1 MRKVKFFLTV
11 LSLLAVSFVYAQN
24 ITVRGTVTDA
34 ADNSPL
40 IGAGVQVKGSAQG
53 VITDVD
59 GNFEISC
66 SPNATLIITYVS
78 YEDME
83 VAVNGKAVINVQLK
97 ASTEM
102 LEDVLVVGYGSA
114 KKISSVVGAA
124 TTVKKQVFQNRPVAS
139 AGDALQG
146 QVAGLQVFTSSGE
159 PSAAVSMR
167 LRGVNS
173 INASNTPLFILDG
186 SPVSSSVFTTLN
198 SNDIENITV
207 LKDASSTAIYGSR
220 AANGVVYI
228 TTKKGASDK
237 PTVKVSAQYGIS
249 SVANNPYEMCNTEQY
264 FQLREMIDPALVN
277 NAQFQALKKF
287 RTENNFDFDWRGW
300 ILNESAPT
308 VSGDLSIAGRT
319 NRLDYYVSFSAF
331 DQQGVEPESALT
343 RYGVRSNINSK
354 VTDWLKIGLNLGL
367 TYQETETA
375 GYSGTGNS
383 WYNPMNIADWSLPYA
398 VPYEILT
405 DAAGNF
411 TGFGEEQDYI
421 TDMGLYNYYYLIAQQ
436 PTLKN
441 YIRLNGNTYQE
452 ITPLKGLVIRAA
464 QAIEAYDYRY
474 KGKVLS
480 DPYKLFTTSAS
491 ERFYRDYTLTST
503 NTAEYKFTIA
513 EDHNVVLLAG
523 HESIVNQY
531 EGFQAKSSGMTDNRV
546 NNVNQ
551 GTKYEQPTYSF
562 SEKSYNS
569 YFGRINYDYADK
581 YHFEATFRRDGSSL
595 FGANKRYANFYSF
608 GANWNAKKES
618 FLEDVEWLD
627 KLNVRVSYGTTGNSG
642 INEYLA
648 NGLLGNSSQ
657 YNGEETWGLSQV
669 ENPDL
674 TWETVESTNIGI
686 STRLFDL
693 VDVEV
698 ELYNKDTK
706 DMLMEIPYSYAT
718 GFSGGWGNVG
728 NMNNKGIDLTLNFN
742 VLNTKD
748 MTFNVSGTFNYNKN
762 EITKLFGGRDE
773 FVVAN
778 TGIKYQV
785 GKALGDF
792 YYTRWAGVDPA
803 TGKQLWLDK
812 EGNVTGVYSEDDA
825 VFTGKQRYAPY
836 AAGLQLDFAWKGLS
850 VSAAFSGVFGKW
862 TISNT
867 RYFIEN
873 SNFVV
878 DQNQAAVM
886 LEMWQ
891 KPGDITRIPAA
902 NEPLQFD
909 THLLENA
916 SFVRLKNLQIAY
928 SLPKK
933 WMEKSGFLSGA
944 RVYAIGRNLLTFTEY
959 TGYDPEVDSNLQL
972 GNYPNSKQF
981 SFGVEL
987 TF

>member
-11 LSLLAVSFVYAQN
+11 LSLLAVSFAWAQN
-24 ITVRGTVTDA
+24 ITVKGTVTDQ
-34 ADNSPL
+34 NGEPI
-40 IGAGVQVKGSAQG
+40 IGVTVLLQGSTNGTA
-53 VITDVD
+53 TDVD
-59 GNFEISC
+59 GNYSI
-66 SPNATLIITYVS
+66 NAPANGTLEFSLVGMKQVVMPI
-78 YEDME
+78 
-83 VAVNGKAVINVQLK
+83 NNKAQINVVMEED
-97 ASTEM
+97 AMM
-102 LEDVLVVGYGSA
+102 LEDVMVVGYGSA

-159 PSAAVSMR
+159 PSATVSMR

-173 INASNTPLFILDG
+173 INASTTPLFILDG
-186 SPVSSSVFTTLN
+186 SPVSSSVFTTLS

-228 TTKKGASDK
+228 TTKKGVSEK
-237 PTVKVSAQYGIS
+237 PTVKFSAQYGVS
-249 SVANNPYEMCNTEQY
+249 SVASNPEPMCNTAEY
-264 FQLREMIDPALVN
+264 FQLREMIEPALKTN
-277 NAQFQALKKF
+277 PEFQELKRF
-287 RTENNFDFDWRGW
+287 RIENDFDFDWRGW

-319 NRLDYYVSFSAF
+319 EKMDYYVSFSAF
-331 DQQGVEPESALT
+331 DQQGVEPESTLT

-354 VTDWLKIGLNLGL
+354 VTDWLKVGLNLGL
-367 TYQETETA
+367 TYQETSTS

-383 WYNPMNIADWSLPYA
+383 WYNPMNIADWSLPYT

-405 DAAGNF
+405 DNAGNF
-411 TGFGEEQDYI
+411 LGFGEEQDYI
-421 TDMGLYNYYYLIAQQ
+421 DDIGRYNYFYLIKWQ
-436 PTLKN
+436 PVSKN
-441 YIRLNGNTYQE
+441 YVRLNGNTYQE
-452 ITPLKGLVIRAA
+452 ITPIKGLVIRAA

-474 KGKVLS
+474 SSKVLT

-491 ERFYRDYTLTST
+491 ESFYRDYTMTST
-503 NTAEYKFTIA
+503 NTAEYKFSFL
-513 EDHNVVLLAG
+513 EKHNVVVLAG
-523 HESIVNQY
+523 HESIINQY
-531 EGFQAKSSGMTDNRV
+531 EGFQAKSTGMTDNRV
-546 NNVNQ
+546 SNVNQ
-551 GTKYEQPTYSF
+551 GTKYEQPSYSF
-562 SEKSYNS
+562 SEKAYNS
-569 YFGRINYDYADK
+569 YFARLNYDYGDK
-581 YHFEATFRRDGSSL
+581 YFVEATYRKDGSSL
-595 FGANKRYANFYSF
+595 FGKNKRYADFYSF
-608 GANWNAKKES
+608 GANWNAKRED
-618 FLEDVEWLD
+618 FLQDVEWLD

-642 INEYLA
+642 ITEYLA
-648 NGLLGNSSQ
+648 NGLIGTSSQ

-686 STRLFDL
+686 NARLFDL
-693 VDVEV
+693 VDLEI
-698 ELYNKDTK
+698 EFYNKNTK

-718 GFSGGWGNVG
+718 GFSGGYGNIG
-728 NMNNKGIDLTLNFN
+728 NMNNKGIDVTLGFN
-742 VLNTKD
+742 VINTKD

-785 GKALGDF
+785 GKPLGEF
-792 YYTRWAGVDPA
+792 YYTRWVGVDPA

-812 EGNVTGVYSEDDA
+812 DDNVTSVFSEDDA
-825 VFTGKQRYAPY
+825 VFTGKQRYAPV
-836 AAGLQLDFAWKGLS
+836 AAGLQLDFAWRDLS
-850 VSAAFSGVFGKW
+850 VSASFSGVFGKW

-867 RYFIEN
+867 RYFTEN
-873 SNFVV
+873 SNFAS
-878 DQNQAAVM
+878 DSNQSAKM
-886 LEMWQ
+886 LTMWQ
-891 KPGDITRIPAA
+891 KPGDVTTIPAA
-902 NEPLQFD
+902 GEAVQFD

-916 SFVRLKNLQIAY
+916 SFVRLKNLQVSY
-928 SLPKK
+928 NLPKA
-933 WMEKSGFLSGA
+933 WMKKSGFLSGA

>member
-11 LSLLAVSFVYAQN
+11 LSLLAVSFAWAQN
-24 ITVRGTVTDA
+24 IAVKGTVTDQSG
-34 ADNSPL
+34 SPVP
-40 IGAGVQVKGSAQG
+40 GVTVLLQGSTNG
-53 VITDVD
+53 TSTDVD
-59 GNFEISC
+59 GNYGITVPS
-66 SPNATLIITYVS
+66 NGTLVFSLVGMKTVS
-78 YEDME
+78 
-83 VAVNGKAVINVQLK
+83 VPVNNKAQINVVMEEDAVL
-97 ASTEM
+97 
-102 LEDVLVVGYGSA
+102 LEDVVVLGYGSA

-159 PSAAVSMR
+159 PSATVSMR

-186 SPVSSSVFTTLN
+186 SPVSSSVFTTLS

-228 TTKKGASDK
+228 TTKKGASEK
-237 PTVKVSAQYGIS
+237 PTVKVSAQYGVS
-249 SVANNPYEMCNTEQY
+249 SVASNPQEMCNTEQY
-264 FQLREMIDPALVN
+264 FQLREMIDPALKT
-277 NAQFQALKKF
+277 NAQFQELKRF
-287 RTENNFDFDWRGW
+287 RIENNFNFDWRDW

-319 NRLDYYVSFSAF
+319 EKMDYYVSFSAF
-331 DQQGVEPESALT
+331 DQKGVEPESMLT

-354 VTDWLKIGLNLGL
+354 VTNWLKVGLNLGL
-367 TYQETETA
+367 TYQETSTA

-398 VPYEILT
+398 VPYDILT
-405 DAAGNF
+405 DNAGNF
-411 TGFGEEQDYI
+411 TGFGAEQDYI
-421 TDMGLYNYYYLIAQQ
+421 EDMGLYNYFYLIKWQ
-436 PTLKN
+436 PLTKD
-441 YIRLNGNTYQE
+441 YVRLNGNTYQE
-452 ITPLKGLVIRAA
+452 ITPIKGLVIRAA
-464 QAIEAYDYRY
+464 QAIEAFDYRASS
-474 KGKVLS
+474 KVLT
-480 DPYKLFTTSAS
+480 DPKKLFTTSAT
-491 ERFYRDYTLTST
+491 ENFTRDYTLTST
-503 NTAEYKFTIA
+503 NTAEYKFTIG
-513 EDHNVVLLAG
+513 EKHNVVVLAG
-523 HESIVNQY
+523 HESIINQY
-531 EGFQAKSSGMTDNRV
+531 EAFQAKSSGMSDNRV

-551 GTKYEQPTYSF
+551 GTKFEQPSYSF
-562 SEKSYNS
+562 SEKAYNS
-569 YFGRINYDYADK
+569 YFARLNYDFSDK
-581 YHFEATFRRDGSSL
+581 YFFEATYRKDGSSL
-595 FGANKRYANFYSF
+595 FGKNKRYADFYSI
-608 GANWNAKKES
+608 GANWNAKRES
-618 FLEDVEWLD
+618 FLEDVEWLN

-642 INEYLA
+642 ISEYLA
-648 NGLLGNSSQ
+648 NGLIGSSSQ
-657 YNGEETWGLSQV
+657 YDGKETWGLSQV

-686 STRLFDL
+686 NARLFDF

-698 ELYNKDTK
+698 ELYNKNTK

-718 GFSGGWGNVG
+718 GFSGGWGNIG
-728 NMNNKGIDLTLNFN
+728 NMNNKGVDVTLGFN
-742 VLNTKD
+742 VISTKD

-785 GKALGDF
+785 GKPLGEF
-792 YYTRWAGVDPA
+792 YYTRWIGVDPA

-812 EGNVTGVYSEDDA
+812 DDNVTSVFSEDDA
-825 VFTGKQRYAPY
+825 VFTGKQRYAPV
-836 AAGLQLDFAWKGLS
+836 AAGLQLDFAWKDLS
-850 VSAAFSGVFGKW
+850 VSANFSGVFGKW

-873 SNFVV
+873 SNFVA
-878 DQNQAAVM
+878 DQNQSAAM
-886 LEMWQ
+886 LNMWQ
-891 KPGDITRIPAA
+891 KPGDITTIPAA
-902 NEPLQFD
+902 GEAIEFD

-916 SFVRLKNLQIAY
+916 SFVRLKNLQVSY
-928 SLPKK
+928 NLPKT
-933 WMEKSGFLSGA
+933 WMKKTGFLTGA

>member
-11 LSLLAVSFVYAQN
+11 LSLLAVNVMLAQN
-24 ITVRGTVTDA
+24 ITVKGTVTDA

-53 VITDVD
+53 VSTDVD
-59 GNFEISC
+59 GNFEITC
-66 SPNATLIITYVS
+66 SANATLVVS
-78 YEDME
+78 YVGYETIE
-83 VAVNGKAVINVQLK
+83 VAVNNKSVVNVQLK
-97 ASTEM
+97 SDSQL
-102 LEDVLVVGYGSA
+102 LEDVVVVGYGSG

-159 PSAAVSMR
+159 PSATVSMR

-228 TTKKGASDK
+228 TTKKGASEK
-237 PTVKVSAQYGIS
+237 PTVKISAQYGVS
-249 SVANNPYEMCNTEQY
+249 SVASNPQEMCNTEQY
-264 FQLREMIDPALVN
+264 FQLREMIDPALKT
-277 NAQFQALKKF
+277 NAQFQELKRF
-287 RTENNFDFDWRGW
+287 RIENNFDFDWRGW
-300 ILNESAPT
+300 ILNETAPT

-319 NRLDYYVSFSAF
+319 QKMDYYLSFSAF
-331 DQQGVEPESALT
+331 DQTGVEPESSLS

-354 VTDWLKIGLNLGL
+354 VTNWLKVGLNLGL
-367 TYQETETA
+367 TYQETSTS

-405 DAAGNF
+405 DNAGNF
-411 TGFGEEQDYI
+411 TGFGPEQDYI
-421 TDMGLYNYYYLIAQQ
+421 TDMGLYNYYYLIKWQ
-436 PTLKN
+436 PVSKS
-441 YIRLNGNTYQE
+441 YVRLNGNTYQE
-452 ITPLKGLVIRAA
+452 ISPIKGLIIRAS
-464 QAIEAYDYRY
+464 QAIEGYDYRQSS
-474 KGKVLS
+474 KVLT
-480 DPYKLFTTSAS
+480 DPYKLFTTSATES
-491 ERFYRDYTLTST
+491 FTRYYNMTST
-503 NTAEYKFTIA
+503 NTAEYKFTVA
-513 EDHNVVLLAG
+513 EKHNFVFLAG
-523 HESIVNQY
+523 HESILSQS
-531 EGFQAKSSGMTDNRV
+531 EGFSAKSSGMSDNRV
-546 NNVNQ
+546 SNVNQ
-551 GTKYEQPTYSF
+551 GTKYESPGYSF
-562 SEKSYNS
+562 TETSYNS
-569 YFGRINYDYADK
+569 YFGRVNYDFNDK
-581 YHFEATFRRDGSSL
+581 YHLEATFRRDGSSL
-595 FGANKRYANFYSF
+595 FGKNKRYANFYSF

-642 INEYLA
+642 ISDYLS
-648 NGLLGNSSQ
+648 NGLIGSGAQ
-657 YNGEETWGLSQV
+657 YNGKETWGLSQV

-693 VDVEV
+693 VDVEL
-698 ELYNKDTK
+698 ELYNKNTK
-706 DMLMEIPYSYAT
+706 DMLMEIPYSYST

-728 NMNNKGIDLTLNFN
+728 NMNNKGVDLTVN
-742 VLNTKD
+742 VNVINTKD
-748 MTFNVSGTFNYNKN
+748 MTFNVGGTFNYNKN

-812 EGNVTGVYSEDDA
+812 DGNVTSVYSEDDA
-825 VFTGKQRYAPY
+825 VFTGKQRYAPV

-850 VSAAFSGVFGKW
+850 VSANFSGVFGKW

-873 SNFVV
+873 SNFAGE
-878 DQNQAAVM
+878 QNQSAAM
-886 LEMWQ
+886 LKMWQ
-891 KPGDITRIPAA
+891 KPGDITTIPAA

-916 SFVRLKNLQIAY
+916 SFVRLKNLQIGY
-928 SLPKK
+928 TLPKK
-933 WMEKSGFLSGA
+933 WIEKSGCLSGA

-981 SFGVEL
+981 SFGIEL

>member
-11 LSLLAVSFVYAQN
+11 LSMLAVSFAYAQN
-24 ITVRGTVTDA
+24 ITVKGTVTDA

-40 IGAGVQVKGSAQG
+40 IGAGVQVKGSTQG
-53 VITDVD
+53 ASTDVD

-66 SPNATLIITYVS
+66 SPNATLVVS
-78 YEDME
+78 YVGYEAME
-83 VAVNGKAVINVQLK
+83 IAVNGKAVVNVQLK
-97 ASTEM
+97 SDSEM
-102 LEDVLVVGYGSA
+102 LEDVMVIGYGSA

-228 TTKKGASDK
+228 TTKKGASER
-237 PTVKVSAQYGIS
+237 PTVKISAQYGIS
-249 SVANNPYEMCNTEQY
+249 SLANNPYDMCNTEQY
-264 FQLREMIDPALVN
+264 FQLREMIDPSLVN

-287 RTENNFDFDWRGW
+287 RIDNNFNFDWRSW
-300 ILNESAPT
+300 ILDESAPT

-319 NRLDYYVSFSAF
+319 QRMDYYVSFSAF
-331 DQQGVEPESALT
+331 DQKGVEPYSGLT

-354 VTDWLKIGLNLGL
+354 VTDWLKVGLNLGL

-383 WYNPMNIADWSLPYA
+383 WYNPMSIADWNLPYA

-405 DAAGNF
+405 DANGNF
-411 TGFGEEQDYI
+411 TGFGEELTYI
-421 TDMGLYNYYYLIAQQ
+421 DDMGTYNYYYLMDLQ
-436 PTLKN
+436 PTEKN

-452 ITPLKGLVIRAA
+452 ITPFKGLVIRAS
-464 QAIEAYDYRY
+464 QAIEGYDYRY
-474 KGKVLS
+474 SSKVLP
-480 DPYKLFTTSAS
+480 DPLKLFSTTKAS
-491 ERFYRDYTLTST
+491 ESFYREYTLTST
-503 NTAEYKFTIA
+503 NTAEYKFSFA
-513 EDHNVVLLAG
+513 EKHNVVLLAG

-531 EGFQAKSSGMTDNRV
+531 EGFGATSNTITDVRTS
-546 NNVNQ
+546 NVDQ
-551 GTKYEQPTYSF
+551 GTDFVAPSYSF
-562 SEKSYNS
+562 KEKSYNS
-569 YFGRINYDYADK
+569 YFGRVNYDYADK
-581 YHFEATFRRDGSSL
+581 YHVEATFRRDGSSL
-595 FGANKRYANFYSF
+595 FGENKRYANFYSF

-618 FLEDVEWLD
+618 FLEDVDWLD

-642 INEYLA
+642 IDEYLA
-648 NGLLGNSSQ
+648 NGLLGSSSQ
-657 YNGEETWGLSQV
+657 YNGETWGISRLS
-669 ENPDL
+669 NPNL

-693 VDVEV
+693 VDVEL
-698 ELYNKDTK
+698 EFYNKNTK
-706 DMLMEIPYSYAT
+706 DMLMEIPYSYST

-728 NMNNKGIDLTLNFN
+728 NMNNKGIDLTVNFN

-762 EITKLFGGRDE
+762 EITELFGGRDE

-778 TGIKYQV
+778 TGLKYQV
-785 GKALGDF
+785 GKPVGEF

-812 EGNVTGVYSEDDA
+812 DGNLTDVYSEDDA

-873 SNFVV
+873 SNFAG
-878 DQNQAAVM
+878 DMNQAAV
-886 LEMWQ
+886 LLDMWQ

-928 SLPKK
+928 TLPKK
-933 WMEKSGFLSGA
+933 WCEKAGFLSGA